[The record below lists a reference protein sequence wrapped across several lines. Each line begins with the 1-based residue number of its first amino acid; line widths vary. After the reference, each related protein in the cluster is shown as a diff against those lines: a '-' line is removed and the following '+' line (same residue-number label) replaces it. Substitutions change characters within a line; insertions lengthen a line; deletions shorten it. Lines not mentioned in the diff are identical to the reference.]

1 MQEKQ
6 EQKQT
11 VEIFCTAVLLYFVPL
26 ELVHTAA
33 TVNLSGP
40 TLDCGAKQKNDFILS
55 MQNPKQ
61 RLAVGRSSG

>member
-26 ELVHTAA
+26 ELVHKAA
-33 TVNLSGP
+33 PVNLSGP
-40 TLDCGAKQKNDFILS
+40 TPDCVVKPKNDFIPS
-55 MQNPKQ
+55 MQSTKQ
-61 RLAVGRSSG
+61 RLAVGCSSG